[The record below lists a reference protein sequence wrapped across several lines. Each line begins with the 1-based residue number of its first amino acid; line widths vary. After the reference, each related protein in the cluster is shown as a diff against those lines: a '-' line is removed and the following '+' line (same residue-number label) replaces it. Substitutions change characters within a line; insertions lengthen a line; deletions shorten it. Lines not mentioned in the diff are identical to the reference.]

1 MMKVRTFKTAVIALL
16 FASVLS
22 HTAVADP
29 DRDFSKVNCNDKKVR
44 AMLLESYNQIK
55 SNSDDPTVVDL
66 YDQTT
71 VKGDVNKLTCHGTY
85 EFSDGDKV
93 NMTYKL
99 YKNSIGQ
106 FINSFEPDLDN

>member
-1 MMKVRTFKTAVIALL
+1 MINVRAIKIVVIASL
-16 FASVLS
+16 FASLFS
-22 HTAVADP
+22 HTASADP
-29 DRDFSKVNCNDKKVR
+29 DRDFSKVDCNDPKVR
-44 AMLLESYNQIK
+44 GMLLGSYNEIE
-55 SNSDDPTVVDL
+55 NNADHPTVIDL

-71 VKGDVNKLTCHGTY
+71 VKGEVNKLICHGTY

-106 FINSFEPDLDN
+106 FINSFEPDSDN